1 MVANMK
7 DNNLIQYFLSKDFRK
22 QVKYALAIF
31 FGIILFTSICLRI
44 FTRHNI
50 TYAVP
55 DFRGLSLVQAKELA
69 GDNNLRVQIM
79 DSVYNQLYKRGTVV
93 EQEPKGGV
101 QVKKNRHIFLVMN
114 AMNPE
119 KVMMP
124 NIVGVS
130 LRQAIA
136 LLESNGLGAG
146 HLRYVPD
153 IATNNVLN
161 QKYKGKEINP
171 GTEIEKGSKVDLI
184 LGKSNYSESVEMPYL
199 IGLSRH
205 EAERQIA
212 QAYLNLGAAIYDNSV
227 QNSDDS
233 LNAIVYKQ
241 KPEHETKRFI
251 AMGSI
256 ADIWLTVDKDKIKT
270 NSAEKDE

>member
-1 MVANMK
+1 MK
-7 DNNLIQYFLSKDFRK
+7 DNYLIKFLLSKEFRK
-22 QVKYALAIF
+22 LLKYALAIF

-44 FTRHNI
+44 FTRHNS

-55 DFRGLSLVQAKELA
+55 GFLGLSLSQAKELA
-69 GDNNLRVQIM
+69 EDNNLRIQVM
-79 DSVYNQLYKRGTVV
+79 DSVYNQYHKRGTVV
-93 EQEPKGGV
+93 DQEPKQGT

-124 NIVGVS
+124 NVVGVS

-136 LLESNGLGAG
+136 LLETSGLMAG

-161 QKYKGKEINP
+161 QKVKGKEITP
-171 GTEIEKGSKVDLI
+171 GTEIEKGTHIDLI
-184 LGKSNYSESVEMPYL
+184 LGKSGYSESMEMPEL
-199 IGLSRH
+199 IGMNLH
-205 EAERQIA
+205 EAERMIA
-212 QAYLNLGAAIYDNSV
+212 QSYLNLGAKIFDNSV

-233 LNAIVYKQ
+233 LNALVYKQ
-241 KPEHETKRFI
+241 KPASTSKQYI

-256 ADIWLTVDKDKIKT
+256 VDVWLTVDSDKVKINKVD
-270 NSAEKDE
+270 KDE